1 MAPKK
6 KSVKEIHP
14 HLEKFVLPKRE
25 KKREIHFERVKE
37 EEIKEEVKEEEVKE
51 ELLKEEVKE
60 EEVREEVR
68 EEDIKEEVKEEDLKE
83 EVKEDLK
90 ERVVDHLFEKIDFE
104 NEAFMLLFIKKYK
117 DIFDKKRQEAY
128 YQNSKMAEVMNQL
141 SQIMF

>member
-37 EEIKEEVKEEEVKE
+37 EEIKKEVKEEEVKEEEVKE
-51 ELLKEEVKE
+51 EEVKE
-60 EEVREEVR
+60 EKMES
-68 EEDIKEEVKEEDLKE
+68 
-83 EVKEDLK
+83 
-90 ERVVDHLFEKIDFE
+90 LFQKIDFE
-104 NEAFMLLFIKKYK
+104 NETFMLLFIKKYK
-117 DIFDKKRQEAY
+117 DIFDKKRQETY

>member
-51 ELLKEEVKE
+51 EEVKEEEEKEEEEKEEEVKE
-60 EEVREEVR
+60 EEVKEVLK
-68 EEDIKEEVKEEDLKE
+68 EDKEEVKEVLKE
-83 EVKEDLK
+83 EKMESI
-90 ERVVDHLFEKIDFE
+90 FQKIDFE
-104 NEAFMLLFIKKYK
+104 DETFMLLFIKKYK
-117 DIFDKKRQEAY
+117 DIFDKKRQETY
-128 YQNSKMAEVMNQL
+128 YQNSKMAEVMSQL